1 MGRQFFWILAIS
13 ACLFGCDHMFAQESP
28 VASAPAAAPAPIN
41 DPRTFVEIITNQGNI
56 VLLLE
61 TEKAPISVKNF
72 LDYVEKGHYEGT
84 IFHRVIKDFM
94 IQGGGFDVKSPGR
107 EKRTGAGIKNE
118 AGNGIS
124 NQRYTVAMARTGDP
138 NSATAQ
144 FFINT
149 SNNNFLDRK
158 NSPDGFGY
166 AVFGKVVKGI
176 EVVDRIASVPVKPSS
191 NGAPGDGPSEPV
203 TPVVIQKIQ
212 IVVPVA
218 SVPVQQ

>member
-13 ACLFGCDHMFAQESP
+13 ACLFGCDHIFAQESP

-41 DPRTFVEIITNQGNI
+41 DPRTFVEIVTNQGNI

-118 AGNGIS
+118 AGNGLS

-176 EVVDRIASVPVKPSS
+176 EVVDRIASVPVKPSA

>member
-1 MGRQFFWILAIS
+1 MYRQLFWILASS
-13 ACLFGCDHMFAQESP
+13 AFLFGCDRAFAQESA
-28 VASAPAAAPAPIN
+28 VASALADATPAA
-41 DPRTFVEIITNQGNI
+41 DPRTFVEIITNQGTI
-56 VLLLE
+56 ILLLE

-84 IFHRVIKDFM
+84 VFHRVIKDFM
-94 IQGGGFDVKSPGR
+94 IQGGGFDAKSPGR
-107 EKRTGAGIKNE
+107 EKRSGAGIKNE

-158 NSPDGFGY
+158 NSSDGFGY

-176 EVVDRIASVPVKPSS
+176 EIVDKIASVPVKPSS
-191 NGAPGDGPSEPV
+191 AGAPGDGPSEPV
-203 TPVVIQKIQ
+203 TPVVIEKIQ
-212 IVVPVA
+212 VVVPVA
-218 SVPVQQ
+218 SIPVTQP

>member
-1 MGRQFFWILAIS
+1 MCRRFFWILASS
-13 ACLFGCDHMFAQESP
+13 ALTLACSHGFAQEGSA
-28 VASAPAAAPAPIN
+28 ASAPAVAAPPA
-41 DPRTFVEIITNQGNI
+41 DPRTFVEIITNQGSI

-118 AGNGIS
+118 GGNGLS

-158 NSPDGFGY
+158 NAADGFGY
-166 AVFGKVVKGI
+166 AVFAKVVKGI

-191 NGAPGDGPSEPV
+191 NGAPGDGPSEPI
-203 TPVVIQKIQ
+203 TPVVIEKVR

-218 SVPVQQ
+218 STPTAQP